1 MRKTITR
8 ADLAKK
14 VCKRGHE
21 GEYVLRKDGSSACR
35 SCSRLSSE
43 NHRGAHEAK
52 ATKLREK
59 STERLAELNI
69 TIDRLRLQLEI
80 AEAEKNFLTKTLAL
94 LNTAK

>member
-1 MRKTITR
+1 MKKTITT

-14 VCKRGHE
+14 VCKRGHA

-43 NHRGAHEAK
+43 NHRGAHEAR

-59 STERLAELNI
+59 STERLAELEGVI
-69 TIDRLRLQLEI
+69 EKLRIQLEL
-80 AEAEKNFLTKTLAL
+80 AETEKNFLTKTLAIL
-94 LNTAK
+94 DTTK